1 MTRREKMNE
10 KEKYVTPELEIIQ
23 LDEVDILE
31 MSYEPGGNE
40 TEIMM

>member
-1 MTRREKMNE
+1 MNE

>member
-23 LDEVDILE
+23 LDEVDILSDSFE
-31 MSYEPGGNE
+31 FGENE
-40 TEIMM
+40 LPIM